1 MKLFIYKILIATV
14 LFFVLYQVTIGST
27 MKKVKK
33 NLDYLS
39 SDENKN
45 KIKDKIRKELKTA
58 IKKENYLTTKDAE
71 LIKQFLDKISKEK
84 NPIGIL
90 KNGCSSTGFC

>member
-1 MKLFIYKILIATV
+1 MQLCF
-14 LFFVLYQVTIGST
+14 FFVLYQVTIGST
-27 MKKVKK
+27 IKKVKK

-45 KIKDKIRKELKTA
+45 KIKEKIRKELKTA

-71 LIKQFLDKISKEK
+71 LIKQFLDKISKEIK
-84 NPIGIL
+84 
-90 KNGCSSTGFC
+90 

>member
-27 MKKVKK
+27 IKKVKK

-45 KIKDKIRKELKTA
+45 KIKEKIRKELKTA

-71 LIKQFLDKISKEK
+71 LIKQFLDKISKEIK
-84 NPIGIL
+84 
-90 KNGCSSTGFC
+90 

>member
-71 LIKQFLDKISKEK
+71 LIKQFLDKISKEIK
-84 NPIGIL
+84 
-90 KNGCSSTGFC
+90 